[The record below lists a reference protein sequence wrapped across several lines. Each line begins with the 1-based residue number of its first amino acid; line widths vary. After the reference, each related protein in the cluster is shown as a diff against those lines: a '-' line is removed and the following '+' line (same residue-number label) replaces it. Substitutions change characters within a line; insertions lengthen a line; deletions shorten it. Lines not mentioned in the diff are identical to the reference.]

1 MAKRILGIF
10 CTEDLRRMLR
20 HPEHD
25 YILQK
30 NIDLD
35 GAFWTPPAQF
45 SSRLNG
51 NGKTIR
57 NAQISCSAEGCL
69 GFFGM
74 VTEDGAVW
82 DLTLQD
88 LQIVSDDSAQYTGG
102 IAGVNRGSLENI
114 TVTGTLFDSNRED
127 SIVGAVAGSN
137 YGVIRNVRSELH
149 ITVPEGKPLALVGKN
164 APKAEA
170 LGLWRD
176 HRYSDRPF
184 SPESIAMRQ
193 TAISH
198 SNRMGTHPWHVPAE
212 LKFVSPYVASC
223 SQEFEP
229 GETYYGMP
237 YTNKYG
243 SYERFLYC
251 LDGQNTV
258 KPWVMALGDGFDGFD
273 RYMGADCSGNIYW
286 SWARVCSSISFDATI
301 HMVPTRENQERYG
314 VLPVG
319 DYHADVDADGKPS
332 TLPIIAK
339 NGEDTI
345 LECLAQ
351 LRYGDA
357 IVNYLP
363 EEGGHTK
370 LVIQDPL
377 IYRDENGKIDQE
389 ESKLFTNELGGT
401 GSDLNGGYSRWGLN
415 RSNQFGTLL
424 RQGYL
429 PITNPEL
436 AAGKR
441 TPVELKTEVT
451 GPAEGTTESNYRI
464 ISTKVI
470 LEQDG
475 REVCS
480 SLRFTAVALTAP
492 GYNEDAARATVRK
505 VDLGCHRED
514 LQKVPAGS
522 YRCRVE
528 VLLSTGKTYTVWD
541 QLAEL

>member
-10 CTEDLRRMLR
+10 CAEDLHRMVR

-30 NIDLD
+30 DIDLD
-35 GAFWTPPAQF
+35 GAFWAPPAQF
-45 SSRLNG
+45 GSRLNG

-57 NAQISCSAEGCL
+57 NVHIVCSTKGCL
-69 GFFGM
+69 GFFGTI
-74 VTEDGAVW
+74 TEEGAVW
-82 DLTLQD
+82 DLMLQD
-88 LQIVSDDSAQYTGG
+88 LQIVSDDSANYTGG
-102 IAGVNRGSLENI
+102 IAGINRGSLEHI
-114 TVTGTLFDSNRED
+114 TVTGTLLDSSWED
-127 SIVGAVAGSN
+127 SVVGAAVGYN
-137 YGVIRNVRSELH
+137 QGIVRNVRSELH
-149 ITVPEGKPLALVGKN
+149 ITVPEGRPLALVGEN
-164 APKAEA
+164 APEAEA
-170 LGLWRD
+170 QGLWRD
-176 HRYSDRPF
+176 HRYSDRPL
-184 SPESIAMRQ
+184 SSESIAMRR

-198 SNRMGTHPWHVPAE
+198 SNRMGTYPWHVPAK
-212 LKFVSPYVASC
+212 LKFVSPYIASC

-251 LDGQNTV
+251 LDGQNAV
-258 KPWVMALGDGFDGFD
+258 KPWVMELGDGFDGFD
-273 RYMGADCSGNIYW
+273 RYMGCDCSGNIYW
-286 SWARVCSSISFDATI
+286 SWARVCSSISFDATV
-301 HMVPTRENQERYG
+301 HMVPTRENQEKYG
-314 VLPVG
+314 VLPIG
-319 DYHADVDADGKPS
+319 DYYADLDEEGRPT
-332 TLPIIAK
+332 TLPIVAK

-351 LRYGDA
+351 LRFGDA

-377 IYRDENGKIDQE
+377 VYRDENGRIDRE

-415 RSNQFGTLL
+415 RRNQFATLL
-424 RQGYL
+424 NQGYL

-441 TPVELKTEVT
+441 TPVELKADVT
-451 GPAEGTTESNYRI
+451 GLVEGTVESNYRI
-464 ISTKVI
+464 ISTEVI

-475 REVCS
+475 RES
-480 SLRFTAVALTAP
+480 YRSLCFTAVAPTAP
-492 GYNEDAARATVRK
+492 GNNEDAARTTIRK
-505 VDLGCHRED
+505 VNLNCHKADLKT
-514 LQKVPAGS
+514 LPAGS
-522 YRCRVE
+522 YNCRVE

-541 QLAEL
+541 QPIEF